1 MVNAYNGRKDEQR
14 TDGDNRQ
21 KDRHSELTTGDFI
34 TSLNTDHYN
43 TREYDS
49 KESENKTKIIDTINL
64 DSDDTTTPTIEVSKE
79 INSEVIKK
87 EDDDDDETDNNKEE
101 EVSERIKEEIKSLLE
116 DIPELKNKYYISNKT
131 GEGTFSSVYK
141 ALRIDEEKKRKDDI
155 KKKREN
161 KFYSKKITN
170 KKYYALKRIYA
181 TSSPQRIENE
191 ISILH
196 DLRKKSNIVSIYS
209 CVRYE
214 DQVILVLPY
223 IQHNDFRD
231 YLPTMTMNDIR
242 YYMISILTALKHCHE
257 LYIMHRDI
265 KPSNFLYDIKN
276 KSGVLVDFG
285 LAQRMDG
292 EAITAYNAARKT
304 ISTNTCN
311 KRSLEESNDN
321 INSES
326 HSYIK
331 NDVRPPI
338 RANRAG
344 TRGFRA
350 PEVLFKCV
358 HQTVAIDIWSVGV
371 ILLSMFTQRFPFF
384 NSNDDYEALL
394 ELGCIFGKQRMKY
407 VAYILE
413 RTYETNIP
421 SIDQF
426 VPFQKLCQ
434 NLNPKKVIPKEGIEF
449 LSCLLTLDPKA
460 RITAKEALEHPFLKN
475 FDEEENINLIN
486 EDKT

>member
-1 MVNAYNGRKDEQR
+1 
-14 TDGDNRQ
+14 
-21 KDRHSELTTGDFI
+21 
-34 TSLNTDHYN
+34 
-43 TREYDS
+43 
-49 KESENKTKIIDTINL
+49 
-64 DSDDTTTPTIEVSKE
+64 
-79 INSEVIKK
+79 
-87 EDDDDDETDNNKEE
+87 
-101 EVSERIKEEIKSLLE
+101 
-116 DIPELKNKYYISNKT
+116 
-131 GEGTFSSVYK
+131 
-141 ALRIDEEKKRKDDI
+141 
-155 KKKREN
+155 
-161 KFYSKKITN
+161 
-170 KKYYALKRIYA
+170 
-181 TSSPQRIENE
+181 
-191 ISILH
+191 
-196 DLRKKSNIVSIYS
+196 
-209 CVRYE
+209 
-214 DQVILVLPY
+214 
-223 IQHNDFRD
+223 
-231 YLPTMTMNDIR
+231 MTMNDIR

-326 HSYIK
+326 HSKKLKTDRKFSKTLKSNSLVNLDSSNSSNNSIIDNNNDNNDNDNNINTHSNSNNSNKNIEENNNCEKDSQNNENRYVLDINNEIPVDIPTFNNGKIHPLSVMATVPKYGKPGYIK